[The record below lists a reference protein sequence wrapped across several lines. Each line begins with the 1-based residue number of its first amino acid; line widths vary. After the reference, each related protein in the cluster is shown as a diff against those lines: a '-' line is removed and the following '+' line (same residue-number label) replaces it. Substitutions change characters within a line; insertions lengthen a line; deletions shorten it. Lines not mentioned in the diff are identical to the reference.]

1 MLKIDKIEKGI
12 DLSTRENTLPVM
24 QHKNRGE
31 REIMAHLGEYFVYS
45 LQNITTFEIL
55 LWLFFC
61 LSTDIGSGSSAEST
75 ADGVCGGERGGGGDG
90 SGGDPVKQE
99 PPIP

>member
-1 MLKIDKIEKGI
+1 MLKIEKGI
-12 DLSTRENTLPVM
+12 DLSTRENTLPVI
-24 QHKNRGE
+24 QHKNRGKK
-31 REIMAHLGEYFVYS
+31 EIMAHLDEYLVYS

-61 LSTDIGSGSSAEST
+61 LSTDIGSRSSTDDT
-75 ADGVCGGERGGGGDG
+75 ADSVCDGERGGGGNG